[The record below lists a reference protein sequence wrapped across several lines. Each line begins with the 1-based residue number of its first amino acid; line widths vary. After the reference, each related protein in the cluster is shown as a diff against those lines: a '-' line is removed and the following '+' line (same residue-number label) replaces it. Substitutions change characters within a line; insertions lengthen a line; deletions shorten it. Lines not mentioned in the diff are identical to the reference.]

1 MPQEYWIHVAKMDT
15 TDWIKANPSNT
26 LLLIGWGLFLLGMTW
41 WLIRDLPP
49 MKSGFSIAVDYKT
62 FQFDGPQAKSMR
74 DNYTSKKFFDN
85 FIHYEL
91 IEKIGLVSLLIIIF
105 AQILPGVQASGLQIE
120 IAVSFL
126 IVMNTELSQWLV
138 RRGTYWTSIIRE
150 FIIMS
155 IVNFGVI
162 LAFDFIVARYEG
174 SIYLFDTLFFILLLT
189 LNVTLYD
196 RYRRVQIWSEANEVD
211 SSKL

>member
-1 MPQEYWIHVAKMDT
+1 
-15 TDWIKANPSNT
+15 
-26 LLLIGWGLFLLGMTW
+26 
-41 WLIRDLPP
+41 
-49 MKSGFSIAVDYKT
+49 
-62 FQFDGPQAKSMR
+62 
-74 DNYTSKKFFDN
+74 
-85 FIHYEL
+85 
-91 IEKIGLVSLLIIIF
+91 
-105 AQILPGVQASGLQIE
+105 
-120 IAVSFL
+120 
-126 IVMNTELSQWLV
+126 MNTELSQWLV